1 MVVPTRSRPEKL
13 RRCIDSLAA
22 ARERL
27 QFPAYVCDSSPD
39 EADQATVRAVCEHY
53 DWVNLVTHSGTN
65 IAAAR
70 NACVRAAKEELL
82 VSVDDD
88 LELEPEVV
96 DRLVDRYMEGHGP
109 RVVSGSVSWDGTWTA
124 PMKMRPIGYSRLPND
139 GEAPDFV
146 LGALFLY
153 PRWLGLACPWN
164 ERIARRVDIFMGATW
179 RSQGIQIL
187 FAKGAR
193 ARHDDL
199 PASFD
204 PARLDE
210 AVHNERWHVYVLLFD
225 ALIAN
230 PSIVNALSYEVLGF
244 MAAGKQY
251 LRRPSWAI
259 RFVYSWMVG
268 HVRLIADC
276 RYLRSLVRAEPR
288 AARSSPR
295 QRRTQS

>member
-1 MVVPTRSRPEKL
+1 M
-13 RRCIDSLAA
+13 
-22 ARERL
+22 
-27 QFPAYVCDSSPD
+27 
-39 EADQATVRAVCEHY
+39 RAVCERY

-70 NACVRAAKEELL
+70 NTCVRAATEELL

-88 LELEPEVV
+88 LELEPKAV

-124 PMKMRPIGYSRLPND
+124 PMKMRPIGYSRLPRND
-139 GEAPDFV
+139 EAPDFV

-153 PRWLGLACPWN
+153 PRSLGLAYPWN

-179 RSQGIQIL
+179 RSQGVRIL
-187 FAKGAR
+187 FAEDAR

-204 PARLDE
+204 PSRLDE
-210 AVHNERWHVYVLLFD
+210 ALHNERWHVYVLLFD
-225 ALIAN
+225 ALVAN

-259 RFVYSWMVG
+259 RFVHSWMVG
-268 HVRLIADC
+268 HVRLIADR
-276 RYLRSLVRAEPR
+276 RYLRSLVRQEPHT
-288 AARSSPR
+288 ARPSL
-295 QRRTQS
+295 RRRWTQS